1 HVDPSPTVTARQ
13 DCLSSTENQTLHK
26 QLAQSREENTML
38 QAQVGPLPSEQNP
51 AVPLHEH
58 FDGNCL
64 KFKGFLDQCHLLF
77 LLCPQM
83 HPTDEARVGLVIS
96 LLARKVLDWVSPLL
110 EQDSPVLTNWNSFL
124 IMYHGWGQAN
134 SPPLSPD

>member
-1 HVDPSPTVTARQ
+1 IIEIFLLFLHFLLA
-13 DCLSSTENQTLHK
+13 ENQMLHK
-26 QLAQSREENTML
+26 QLAQLWEENTIL
-38 QAQVGPLPSEQNP
+38 QAQVGPLLSGQDP

-58 FDGNCL
+58 FDGNCQ
-64 KFKGFLDQCHLLF
+64 KFKGLLEQCYLLF

-110 EQDSPVLTNWNSFL
+110 EQDGPVLADWNSFL
-124 IMYHGWGQAN
+124 QAF
-134 SPPLSPD
+134 SAIFDYPYCSRSVEAAL

>member
-1 HVDPSPTVTARQ
+1 PGLILILILQLLA
-13 DCLSSTENQTLHK
+13 ENQALHK

-38 QAQVGPLPSEQNP
+38 QAQVGPLPSKQDL

-58 FDGNCL
+58 FDGNCQ

-110 EQDSPVLTNWNSFL
+110 EQDSPVLTDWNSFL
-124 IMYHGWGQAN
+124 QAF
-134 SPPLSPD
+134 SAIFDYPHHSRSVEAAL